1 MFAFSLRAAE
11 LEREQYSIDSF
22 NEKSFKK
29 LHYHLFQ
36 DIYSFAGQFLWKP
49 SPLQTN
55 IFRKQTW

>member
-1 MFAFSLRAAE
+1 MVE

-36 DIYSFAGQFLWKP
+36 DIYSFAGQF
-49 SPLQTN
+49 
-55 IFRKQTW
+55 RDV